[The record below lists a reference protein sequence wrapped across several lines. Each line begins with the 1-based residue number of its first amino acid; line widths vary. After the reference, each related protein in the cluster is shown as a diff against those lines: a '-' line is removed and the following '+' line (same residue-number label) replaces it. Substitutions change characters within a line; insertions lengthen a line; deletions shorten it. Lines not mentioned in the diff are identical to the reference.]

1 MSVRALPDRTINYTW
16 HVILPLDI
24 LFISPKNQKL
34 KRTGVS
40 ESDLS
45 CECLETLSELADV
58 GNILGLSH
66 PTLENYLVSHY

>member
-1 MSVRALPDRTINYTW
+1 MACHFTSRYIIHITKKP
-16 HVILPLDI
+16 
-24 LFISPKNQKL
+24 